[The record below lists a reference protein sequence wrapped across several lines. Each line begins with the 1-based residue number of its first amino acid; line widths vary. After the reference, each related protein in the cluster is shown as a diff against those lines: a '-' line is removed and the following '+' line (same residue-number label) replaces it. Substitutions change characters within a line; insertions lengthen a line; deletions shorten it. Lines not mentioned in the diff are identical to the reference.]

1 MTDPN
6 NVPLPQMPAPNGTPA
21 QQNPSTPQYGAPA
34 PAPAQ
39 PDYGQFN
46 APSPAQ
52 PAYGQPAYGQPAPD
66 SSAPGAAPGATP
78 AYGQPA
84 ADPYAAN
91 AAPQFPAPG
100 AAPTYGQ
107 PGPDAN
113 AYGQVPP
120 AYNQYAAPTATAAV
134 PLNKPYYDCPFPEA
148 FLRFWKKYVVFKGR
162 ASRSEFWWWML
173 ASFAIQVVLT
183 ILVDA
188 SNDHLSFLSSLWSLA
203 ILVPSI
209 ALSVRRLHD
218 INKPGWWLAIFYGA
232 VFAGAILMIVGGG
245 AALFGVL
252 RVWGSP
258 SDSGY
263 YATAAA
269 GSLGILFI
277 GAIIA
282 AAAGIV
288 YIVFMAM
295 PSKPE
300 GARFD
305 DDAVAAPMPQGAY
318 GAPYGA
324 PATPDF
330 NQAAPNFAAPG
341 TAPNAPAPDFNQ
353 PAPAYGQPTAPA
365 PDYGQP
371 AVPTPDYGQVPVP
384 QYGQPETPAPQ
395 YGQPDAQAPQYGQVP
410 PIPENVDD
418 GSTVLS
424 PHTAPTDDNAQKPWQ
439 GQ

>member
-46 APSPAQ
+46 APAPAQ

-162 ASRSEFWWWML
+162 ASRSEFWWWTL
-173 ASFAIQVVLT
+173 ASVGISVL
-183 ILVDA
+183 
-188 SNDHLSFLSSLWSLA
+188 LSLLSSAADGKLGFLSSIWSLA
-203 ILVPSI
+203 ILIPSL
-209 ALSVRRLHD
+209 ALAVRRLHD
-218 INKPGWWLAIFYGA
+218 TDKPGWWVAIFYGA
-232 VFAGAILMIVGGG
+232 MALGMIIMVAGGG
-245 AALFGVL
+245 AALYGAFGSL
-252 RVWGSP
+252 
-258 SDSGY
+258 SDSSYGAM
-263 YATAAA
+263 ATGGLGAMTIGGLITLA
-269 GSLGILFI
+269 GS
-277 GAIIA
+277 
-282 AAAGIV
+282 IV

-341 TAPNAPAPDFNQ
+341 TAPNAPAPDFSQ

>member
-1 MTDPN
+1 MTDPDN
-6 NVPLPQMPAPNGTPA
+6 GAPAPQYPASNGTPDA
-21 QQNPSTPQYGAPA
+21 NNPAEPNTAAPQYGAPA
-34 PAPAQ
+34 PA
-39 PDYGQFN
+39 YGQLSGN
-46 APSPAQ
+46 P
-52 PAYGQPAYGQPAPD
+52 YGQPAYGQEQPTQPNPAYSQPYGQPAGAQ
-66 SSAPGAAPGATP
+66 SAP
-78 AYGQPA
+78 AYGQSA
-84 ADPYAAN
+84 
-91 AAPQFPAPG
+91 
-100 AAPTYGQ
+100 YGQ
-107 PGPDAN
+107 PNGNPYGQPDG

-120 AYNQYAAPTATAAV
+120 TYNAYPAPAAATDTNAV
-134 PLNKPYYDCPFPEA
+134 PLNKPYYGCSFQEA

-173 ASFAIQVVLT
+173 ASFAIQVVLST
-183 ILVDA
+183 LVDV

-252 RVWGSP
+252 SVWGSP

-288 YIVFMAM
+288 YIVFMTL

-305 DDAVAAPMPQGAY
+305 DDFAAAV
-318 GAPYGA
+318 PYGA
-324 PATPDF
+324 PVPPAGAP
-330 NQAAPNFAAPG
+330 NGYAQAAPGYGDPNAVPYGQAAP
-341 TAPNAPAPDFNQ
+341 TAPAYNPYAQQTAQPVPGHDPYAQSTAPA
-353 PAPAYGQPTAPA
+353 ASTAYGQPAPTAPDYSQPA
-365 PDYGQP
+365 AAQTPDYGQP
-371 AVPTPDYGQVPVP
+371 AAPASN
-384 QYGQPETPAPQ
+384 YGQPATPAPTAEPAVA
-395 YGQPDAQAPQYGQVP
+395 PDDST
-410 PIPENVDD
+410 IPASDNEDD
-418 GSTVLS
+418 G
-424 PHTAPTDDNAQKPWQ
+424 QKPWQ

>member
-1 MTDPN
+1 MAS
-6 NVPLPQMPAPNGTPA
+6 LPPTH
-21 QQNPSTPQYGAPA
+21 
-34 PAPAQ
+34 
-39 PDYGQFN
+39 
-46 APSPAQ
+46 
-52 PAYGQPAYGQPAPD
+52 
-66 SSAPGAAPGATP
+66 
-78 AYGQPA
+78 
-84 ADPYAAN
+84 

-148 FLRFWKKYVVFKGR
+148 FLRFWKKYVAFKGR
-162 ASRSEFWWWML
+162 ASRSEFWWWTL
-173 ASFAIQVVLT
+173 ASVGISVL
-183 ILVDA
+183 
-188 SNDHLSFLSSLWSLA
+188 LSLLSEATDGKLGFLSSIWTLA
-203 ILVPSI
+203 ILIPGL
-209 ALSVRRLHD
+209 ALAVRRLHD
-218 INKPGWWLAIFYGA
+218 TDKPGWWVAIFYGA
-232 VFAGAILMIVGGG
+232 MALGMIIMVAGGG
-245 AALFGVL
+245 AALYGAF
-252 RVWGSP
+252 
-258 SDSGY
+258 
-263 YATAAA
+263 
-269 GSLGILFI
+269 GSLGDSSYGAMATGGLGAMVI
-277 GAIIA
+277 GGLITL
-282 AAAGIV
+282 AGSIV

-341 TAPNAPAPDFNQ
+341 TAPSAPAPDFNQ

-384 QYGQPETPAPQ
+384 QYGQP
-395 YGQPDAQAPQYGQVP
+395 DAQAPQYGQVP
-410 PIPENVDD
+410 PNPENVDD
-418 GSTVLS
+418 RSTVLS

>member
-1 MTDPN
+1 M
-6 NVPLPQMPAPNGTPA
+6 VA
-21 QQNPSTPQYGAPA
+21 
-34 PAPAQ
+34 
-39 PDYGQFN
+39 
-46 APSPAQ
+46 
-52 PAYGQPAYGQPAPD
+52 
-66 SSAPGAAPGATP
+66 
-78 AYGQPA
+78 
-84 ADPYAAN
+84 
-91 AAPQFPAPG
+91 
-100 AAPTYGQ
+100 
-107 PGPDAN
+107 
-113 AYGQVPP
+113 
-120 AYNQYAAPTATAAV
+120 
-134 PLNKPYYDCPFPEA
+134 
-148 FLRFWKKYVVFKGR
+148 
-162 ASRSEFWWWML
+162 
-173 ASFAIQVVLT
+173 
-183 ILVDA
+183 
-188 SNDHLSFLSSLWSLA
+188 
-203 ILVPSI
+203 
-209 ALSVRRLHD
+209 
-218 INKPGWWLAIFYGA
+218 
-232 VFAGAILMIVGGG
+232 GGG
-245 AALFGVL
+245 AALYGAFGSL
-252 RVWGSP
+252 SNSSYGAM
-258 SDSGY
+258 
-263 YATAAA
+263 ATGGLGAMAIGGLITLA
-269 GSLGILFI
+269 GS
-277 GAIIA
+277 
-282 AAAGIV
+282 IV

-330 NQAAPNFAAPG
+330 NQAAPNFA
-341 TAPNAPAPDFNQ
+341 APNAPAPDFNQ

>member
-34 PAPAQ
+34 PAPSQ

-46 APSPAQ
+46 APAPAQ
-52 PAYGQPAYGQPAPD
+52 PAYGQPA
-66 SSAPGAAPGATP
+66 
-78 AYGQPA
+78 
-84 ADPYAAN
+84 
-91 AAPQFPAPG
+91 
-100 AAPTYGQ
+100 YGQ

-148 FLRFWKKYVVFKGR
+148 FLRFWKKYVAFKGR
-162 ASRSEFWWWML
+162 ASRSEFWWWTL
-173 ASFAIQVVLT
+173 ASVGISVL
-183 ILVDA
+183 
-188 SNDHLSFLSSLWSLA
+188 LSLLSEATDGKLGFLSSIWTLA
-203 ILVPSI
+203 ILIPGL
-209 ALSVRRLHD
+209 ALAVRRLHD
-218 INKPGWWLAIFYGA
+218 TDKPGWWVAIFYGA
-232 VFAGAILMIVGGG
+232 MALGMIIMVAGGG
-245 AALFGVL
+245 AALYGAF
-252 RVWGSP
+252 
-258 SDSGY
+258 
-263 YATAAA
+263 
-269 GSLGILFI
+269 GSLGDSSYGAMATGGLGAMVI
-277 GAIIA
+277 GGLITL
-282 AAAGIV
+282 AGSIV

-341 TAPNAPAPDFNQ
+341 TAPSAPAPDFNQ

-384 QYGQPETPAPQ
+384 QYGQP
-395 YGQPDAQAPQYGQVP
+395 DAQAPQYGQVP
-410 PIPENVDD
+410 PNPENVDD
-418 GSTVLS
+418 RSTVLS

>member
-1 MTDPN
+1 MAS
-6 NVPLPQMPAPNGTPA
+6 VGISVLL
-21 QQNPSTPQYGAPA
+21 SLL
-34 PAPAQ
+34 
-39 PDYGQFN
+39 
-46 APSPAQ
+46 
-52 PAYGQPAYGQPAPD
+52 
-66 SSAPGAAPGATP
+66 SSATDDKLG
-78 AYGQPA
+78 
-84 ADPYAAN
+84 
-91 AAPQFPAPG
+91 
-100 AAPTYGQ
+100 
-107 PGPDAN
+107 
-113 AYGQVPP
+113 
-120 AYNQYAAPTATAAV
+120 
-134 PLNKPYYDCPFPEA
+134 
-148 FLRFWKKYVVFKGR
+148 
-162 ASRSEFWWWML
+162 
-173 ASFAIQVVLT
+173 
-183 ILVDA
+183 
-188 SNDHLSFLSSLWSLA
+188 FLSSIWSLA
-203 ILVPSI
+203 ILIPSL
-209 ALSVRRLHD
+209 ALAVRRLHD
-218 INKPGWWLAIFYGA
+218 TDKPGWWVAIFYGA
-232 VFAGAILMIVGGG
+232 MALGMIIMVAGGG
-245 AALFGVL
+245 AALYGAFGSL
-252 RVWGSP
+252 SNSSYGAM
-258 SDSGY
+258 
-263 YATAAA
+263 ATGGLGAMAIGGLITLA
-269 GSLGILFI
+269 GS
-277 GAIIA
+277 
-282 AAAGIV
+282 IV

-330 NQAAPNFAAPG
+330 NQAAPG
-341 TAPNAPAPDFNQ
+341 TAPNAPTPDFNQ

>member
-1 MTDPN
+1 M
-6 NVPLPQMPAPNGTPA
+6 
-21 QQNPSTPQYGAPA
+21 
-34 PAPAQ
+34 
-39 PDYGQFN
+39 
-46 APSPAQ
+46 
-52 PAYGQPAYGQPAPD
+52 
-66 SSAPGAAPGATP
+66 
-78 AYGQPA
+78 
-84 ADPYAAN
+84 
-91 AAPQFPAPG
+91 
-100 AAPTYGQ
+100 
-107 PGPDAN
+107 
-113 AYGQVPP
+113 PP

-162 ASRSEFWWWML
+162 ASRSEFWWWTL
-173 ASFAIQVVLT
+173 ASVGISVL
-183 ILVDA
+183 
-188 SNDHLSFLSSLWSLA
+188 LSLLSSATDDKLGFLSSIWSLA
-203 ILVPSI
+203 ILIPSL
-209 ALSVRRLHD
+209 ALAVRRLHD
-218 INKPGWWLAIFYGA
+218 TDKPGWWVAIFYGA
-232 VFAGAILMIVGGG
+232 MALGMIIMVAGGG
-245 AALFGVL
+245 AALYGAFGSL
-252 RVWGSP
+252 SNSSYGAM
-258 SDSGY
+258 
-263 YATAAA
+263 ATGGLGAMAIGGLITLA
-269 GSLGILFI
+269 GS
-277 GAIIA
+277 
-282 AAAGIV
+282 IV

-330 NQAAPNFAAPG
+330 NQAAPG

>member
-46 APSPAQ
+46 APAPAQ

-162 ASRSEFWWWML
+162 ASRSEFWWWTL
-173 ASFAIQVVLT
+173 ASVGISVL
-183 ILVDA
+183 
-188 SNDHLSFLSSLWSLA
+188 LSLLSSATDGKLGFLSSIWSLA
-203 ILVPSI
+203 ILIPSL
-209 ALSVRRLHD
+209 ALAVRRLHD
-218 INKPGWWLAIFYGA
+218 TDKPGWWVAIFYGA
-232 VFAGAILMIVGGG
+232 MALGMIIMVAGGG
-245 AALFGVL
+245 AALYGAFGSL
-252 RVWGSP
+252 
-258 SDSGY
+258 SDSSYGAM
-263 YATAAA
+263 ATGGLGAMAIGGLITLA
-269 GSLGILFI
+269 GS
-277 GAIIA
+277 
-282 AAAGIV
+282 IV

-305 DDAVAAPMPQGAY
+305 DDAVAPRCLRVLTAHRTALPQPRTSTRPLRAPLRTHPLLTSTSQPRPMVSRPHRLLTTASPLCLRPITVRYRFRSTASPTLRPHSTARFRRFPKTLMMG
-318 GAPYGA
+318 P
-324 PATPDF
+324 PCCLRTRLPPMTTHR
-330 NQAAPNFAAPG
+330 NPG
-341 TAPNAPAPDFNQ
+341 KASD
-353 PAPAYGQPTAPA
+353 
-365 PDYGQP
+365 
-371 AVPTPDYGQVPVP
+371 
-384 QYGQPETPAPQ
+384 
-395 YGQPDAQAPQYGQVP
+395 
-410 PIPENVDD
+410 
-418 GSTVLS
+418 
-424 PHTAPTDDNAQKPWQ
+424 
-439 GQ
+439 

>member
-46 APSPAQ
+46 APAPAQ

-173 ASFAIQVVLT
+173 ASFAIQVVLST
-183 ILVDA
+183 LVDV
-188 SNDHLSFLSSLWSLA
+188 SNDHLSFLSSLWSLDTRPEHRT
-203 ILVPSI
+203 I
-209 ALSVRRLHD
+209 R
-218 INKPGWWLAIFYGA
+218 
-232 VFAGAILMIVGGG
+232 
-245 AALFGVL
+245 
-252 RVWGSP
+252 SP
-258 SDSGY
+258 SPRHQQARLVACHLLWSRVCWRNPHDCWRRRC
-263 YATAAA
+263 TLRRPQ
-269 GSLGILFI
+269 SLG
-277 GAIIA
+277 
-282 AAAGIV
+282 
-288 YIVFMAM
+288 
-295 PSKPE
+295 KP
-300 GARFD
+300 
-305 DDAVAAPMPQGAY
+305 
-318 GAPYGA
+318 
-324 PATPDF
+324 
-330 NQAAPNFAAPG
+330 
-341 TAPNAPAPDFNQ
+341 
-353 PAPAYGQPTAPA
+353 
-365 PDYGQP
+365 
-371 AVPTPDYGQVPVP
+371 
-384 QYGQPETPAPQ
+384 
-395 YGQPDAQAPQYGQVP
+395 
-410 PIPENVDD
+410 
-418 GSTVLS
+418 L
-424 PHTAPTDDNAQKPWQ
+424 
-439 GQ
+439 